1 MNTLKYIYYSIIVL
15 LLLLWIPVA
24 LDKIVN
30 FNSFSTGILNQ
41 PFNKNL
47 ALIAIYSLPVLEFAT
62 VALLVFKKYRKWG
75 FALSSVLM
83 FVFTSYVALAL
94 LGTWEKLP
102 CGCGSVISGLSWI
115 QHFWFNILFLSISVI
130 GYIVN
135 SKIIGYKYLLSTKI
149 NLSLKTYQK

>member
-94 LGTWEKLP
+94 LGTWENLP

-115 QHFWFNILFLSISVI
+115 QHFWFNIFFLSISVI

-135 SKIIGYKYLLSTKI
+135 SKIIGYKYLLSSKN